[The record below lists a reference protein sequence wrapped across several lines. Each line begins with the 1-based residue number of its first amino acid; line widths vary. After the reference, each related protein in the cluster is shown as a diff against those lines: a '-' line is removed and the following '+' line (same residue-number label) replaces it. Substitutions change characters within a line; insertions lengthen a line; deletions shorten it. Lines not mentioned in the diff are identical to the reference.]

1 MKTLAYYLLAVS
13 VLAFVLFGIDKRR
26 AKRNLWRIPEKTLL
40 FTAVLGG
47 SPGGLAGMYFF
58 HHKTRKPKFY
68 IGIPLI
74 LAVQIILILLIFQRG
89 MLL

>member
-1 MKTLAYYLLAVS
+1 MKILACYLLAAS
-13 VLAFVLFGIDKRR
+13 IAAFVLFGMDKRR
-26 AKRNLWRIPEKTLL
+26 AKRNLWRIPERTLL
-40 FTAVLGG
+40 LAAVLGG

-68 IGIPLI
+68 IGVPLI
-74 LAVQIILILLIFQRG
+74 LALQILLVLLASQRG

>member
-1 MKTLAYYLLAVS
+1 MKILACYLLAASIVD
-13 VLAFVLFGIDKRR
+13 FVLFGMDKRR
-26 AKRNLWRIPEKTLL
+26 AKRNLWRIPERILL
-40 FTAVLGG
+40 LAAVLGG

-68 IGIPLI
+68 IGVPLI
-74 LAVQIILILLIFQRG
+74 LALQILLVLLASQRG